1 MIPVI
6 GLFESGP
13 WPLRTYSAKTL
24 TGLETLSVYIET
36 TTAGEAGKI
45 DISKIGATFA
55 RTWKIKVNYIPCD
68 SPVR

>member
-1 MIPVI
+1 MA
-6 GLFESGP
+6 S
-13 WPLRTYSAKTL
+13 TYL
-24 TGLETLSVYIET
+24 LGQDPDRPRNPLSVYIET